1 MRENSE
7 PISSMK
13 RKIGR
18 PLGSGRKKGTPNK
31 RNVELKDMTLK
42 ALKLAGGTRY
52 LAEQAKLNPS
62 AFLTLLGKILPMQ
75 VNQQSDNVVKHVLSF
90 DIPAQDAPILAQFKD
105 LGSNE
110 PALPQPAPSNDC
122 IRLREEENT
131 N

>member
-1 MRENSE
+1 MA
-7 PISSMK
+7 
-13 RKIGR
+13 KIGR
-18 PLGSGRKKGTPNK
+18 PLGSGRAKGTPNK

-75 VNQQSDNVVKHVLSF
+75 VNQQSDNVVRHVLSF

-105 LGSNE
+105 LSAAQTGLGSNE
-110 PALPQPAPSNDC
+110 PALPV
-122 IRLREEENT
+122 REEAEKYSVSGKEENT
-131 N
+131 E

>member
-1 MRENSE
+1 MGVMGEFVPE
-7 PISSMK
+7 KVK
-13 RKIGR
+13 RKR
-18 PLGSGRKKGTPNK
+18 PEGAGRKKGTPNK

-110 PALPQPAPSNDC
+110 PALPQNVG
-122 IRLREEENT
+122 EESRTVLGKEQYEA
-131 N
+131 